1 MKEYF
6 KEERKKMEIRTI
18 KCKSGNEYNI
28 VNETWETSRAWG
40 HKSTLVAPWGEVES
54 RKVRYYNR
62 TWESYTYQTCMS
74 GLLDTILENNLKSYI
89 AQIKEVRGI
98 TRLLKGTREEI
109 ENDWNKKEYIQ
120 DLKEI
125 QERIRT
131 RNFD

>member
-1 MKEYF
+1 
-6 KEERKKMEIRTI
+6 MEIKKI
-18 KCKSGNEYNI
+18 ICKSGNEYNI
-28 VNETWETSRAWG
+28 VNEYWETSRAWG

-54 RKVRYYNR
+54 RKIRYYNR

-74 GLLDTILENNLKSYI
+74 GLLDTVLENNLKSYI

-98 TRLLKGTREEI
+98 TRLLKSTREEI
-109 ENDWNKKEYIQ
+109 ENDWNKKEYTQ

-125 QERIRT
+125 QERIKT

>member
-1 MKEYF
+1 
-6 KEERKKMEIRTI
+6 MEIRKI

-28 VNETWETSRAWG
+28 VNEYWETSRAWG
-40 HKSTLVAPWGEVES
+40 HKSTLIAPWGEVES

-125 QERIRT
+125 QERIKT

>member
-1 MKEYF
+1 
-6 KEERKKMEIRTI
+6 MEIRKI

-40 HKSTLVAPWGEVES
+40 HKSTLVAPGGEVES
-54 RKVRYYNR
+54 HKVRYYNR

-98 TRLLKGTREEI
+98 TRLLKSTREEI
-109 ENDWNKKEYIQ
+109 ENDWNKKEYTQ

-125 QERIRT
+125 QERIKT

>member
-1 MKEYF
+1 
-6 KEERKKMEIRTI
+6 MEIRKI

-28 VNETWETSRAWG
+28 VNEYWETSRAWG

-125 QERIRT
+125 QERTRT